1 MSIEIDG
8 TWCDEYTASDLIR
21 ECGEQ
26 TGDAWEEDG
35 FEECVHHFERWSFG
49 SETFTLCWTFTK
61 EVYEKTKEDWPDRWQ
76 EELPYDNGTC
86 HVVEI

>member
-8 TWCDEYTASDLIR
+8 TWYDEYSATDILR
-21 ECGEQ
+21 ECGEM
-26 TGDAWEEDG
+26 TGDAWDEDG
-35 FEECVHHFERWSFG
+35 SDGRVHHYERWMFG
-49 SETFTLCWTFTK
+49 PEVFTICWDFTK
-61 EVYEKTKEDWPDRWQ
+61 EVYEDAKARWPDRWQ